1 MPIFQSNN
9 NTIKQLELEDFKDEK
24 DLQTFFEKN
33 LETLL
38 KVRFVAAELWTGG
51 NEEGG
56 YIDSAG
62 LDQNNS
68 PVVIEYKWKQNE
80 NVVNQGLYYIDR
92 ILEHKGDFELKVQ
105 EALKK
110 PIKVEWKQPRLII
123 IAPSFN
129 KYDQYAVKRM
139 GGNIELVRY
148 IRYKGD
154 FLHLETVFEG
164 SKIAIK
170 PGSSL
175 NKSTELQNPF
185 EGRLDWI
192 AKKSKKN
199 LDLYNTLREQVLDLD
214 EKITEKYFKNGLS
227 FRIGVGS
234 FTAISPWTNYIRIYI
249 LHRGNKLNDPKK
261 IARDITKIGKLF
273 ASSHDFVIKEESEIP
288 YAMELIKQAYQA
300 AL

>member
-1 MPIFQSNN
+1 MPIFQTND
-9 NTIKQLELEDFKDEK
+9 KVKKLELEDFKDEK
-24 DLQTFFEKN
+24 DLQTFFEEN

-38 KVRFVAAELWTGG
+38 KVHFVATELWTGG
-51 NEEGG
+51 SEEGG
-56 YIDSAG
+56 YIDTAG

-110 PIKVEWKQPRLII
+110 NIKVDWKQPRLII
-123 IAPSFN
+123 IAPAFN

-148 IRYKGD
+148 IRYKESI
-154 FLHLETVFEG
+154 LHLETVFEG
-164 SKIAIK
+164 SKIATK

-175 NKSTELQNPF
+175 NKSAALENPF
-185 EGRLDWI
+185 QQRLDWVE
-192 AKKSKKN
+192 KKSKKT
-199 LDLYNTLREQVLDLD
+199 LDLYNTLREQILNLD

-227 FRIGVGS
+227 FRIGVSS
-234 FTAISPWTNYIRIYI
+234 FVTISPWTDYIRAYI
-249 LHRGNKLNDPKK
+249 LHRGDKLNDPKK
-261 IARDITKIGKLF
+261 ITRNIAKIGKLF
-273 ASSHDFVIKEESEIP
+273 AASHDFVINNENEIP